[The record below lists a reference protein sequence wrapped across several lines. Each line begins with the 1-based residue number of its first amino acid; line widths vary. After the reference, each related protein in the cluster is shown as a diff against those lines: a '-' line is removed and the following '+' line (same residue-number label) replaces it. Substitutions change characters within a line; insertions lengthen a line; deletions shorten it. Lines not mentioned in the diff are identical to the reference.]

1 MEEDVQPVLPL
12 VAVQLQEADGRFSL
26 SVLFAFPSPTAS
38 GFDIGVTAALSV
50 TSTSTIHIS
59 FFFPLCLSFQLSCQQ
74 TALPVWHPKYPE
86 LAIISP

>member
-1 MEEDVQPVLPL
+1 MQEDVQPVLPL

-59 FFFPLCLSFQLSCQQ
+59 FFFPYVFPFS
-74 TALPVWHPKYPE
+74 
-86 LAIISP
+86 SPANSLHCRFGIRSIRS